1 MAGKLRHLA
10 LSVSDRYAAADFYEK
25 IFEMDRM
32 AENETPD
39 AKVIYLS
46 DGVMSLALIEY
57 QSDMAAGKETSRD
70 GTGKAF
76 ISIHHMGFWVDDV
89 NKTQSRIN
97 LNGGTYMMGET
108 GSGKEF
114 YEIKYRDPNNVIF
127 DITGNGWFGSKN

>member
-1 MAGKLRHLA
+1 
-10 LSVSDRYAAADFYEK
+10 
-25 IFEMDRM
+25 
-32 AENETPD
+32 
-39 AKVIYLS
+39 
-46 DGVMSLALIEY
+46 MSIALIEY
-57 QSDMAAGKETSRD
+57 RSDMAAGKETSRD

-76 ISIHHMGFWVDDV
+76 ISIHHTGFWVDDV
-89 NKTQSRIN
+89 NETQSRIN

>member
-10 LSVSDRYAAADFYEK
+10 LSVPDRYAAAEFYEK
-25 IFEMDRM
+25 IFEMDRI

-70 GTGKAF
+70 GAGKEF
-76 ISIHHMGFWVDDV
+76 IGIHHMGFWVDDV
-89 NKTQSRIN
+89 NETQSRIN
-97 LNGGTYMMGET
+97 TNGGTYMMGET
-108 GSGKEF
+108 GSGKGF

-127 DITGNGWFGSKN
+127 DITDNGWLGSKK

>member
-10 LSVSDRYAAADFYEK
+10 LSVPDRYAAAEFYEK

-57 QSDMAAGKETSRD
+57 RSDMAAGKETSRD
-70 GTGKAF
+70 GAGKEF
-76 ISIHHMGFWVDDV
+76 IGIHHMGFWVDDV
-89 NKTQSRIN
+89 SKTQSRIN
-97 LNGGTYMMGET
+97 TNGGTYMMGET
-108 GSGKEF
+108 GSGKGF

-127 DITGNGWFGSKN
+127 DITDNGWLGSKK

>member
-1 MAGKLRHLA
+1 MAGKLWHLA
-10 LSVSDRYAAADFYEK
+10 LSVPDRYAAAEFYEK

-70 GTGKAF
+70 GTGKEF
-76 ISIHHMGFWVDDV
+76 IGIPQKGNWVDDV
-89 NKTQSRIN
+89 NKTQSRIYT
-97 LNGGTYMMGET
+97 NGGTCMMGET
-108 GSGKEF
+108 GRGKGF

-127 DITGNGWFGSKN
+127 DITDNGVLGSKK